1 MFSKGFHNA
10 MGLNGGDIDENMKT
24 IVRIVSGNCVLI
36 IRGAEFGDTRN
47 LEMRRSS
54 PVGQME
60 AELTCSK
67 YPIRVVCTYG
77 RGILEVKIDS
87 SCGSRTPKEID

>member
-1 MFSKGFHNA
+1 
-10 MGLNGGDIDENMKT
+10 MGLNGGDIDET
-24 IVRIVSGNCVLI
+24 IVPIVSGNCVRM

-67 YPIRVVCTYG
+67 YPLGSFAHTGGAFWKSRLIRLVDPETAKKL
-77 RGILEVKIDS
+77 INI
-87 SCGSRTPKEID
+87 